1 MTCFRDAGLEIGRL
15 DVGDQSPL
23 EARAQALLE
32 RCNVTRRAIAR
43 HDDLRSRL
51 VERVECMEEL
61 LLDSLLVLEELHVVD
76 EQEVVRA
83 VSLLETLDSLVTQG
97 VDEVVHERLAR
108 DVSHGEVARVLAD
121 VLRDRLH
128 EMRLAESGTAVDEE
142 RVVGLGGCFGNGERG
157 GVRETIRRA
166 DHEQVERVLRVH
178 APVLRRARRR
188 LTNRRRGF
196 RRNTLADRQADVAF
210 LSRDVTDRCADQ
222 AEEVAL
228 DPLAREVV
236 RNCEHERV
244 VGEVLAFGLRKPR
257 AVRGLVERPLEPT
270 RNLVPES
277 LRSQLDWALHAAR
290 TTPLRRWGAA
300 SIAACLRGDN
310 GWKLGMK

>member
-1 MTCFRDAGLEIGRL
+1 MDAVSLDLLAQNRDPGLEVGRL
-15 DVGDQSPL
+15 DVSDQAPF
-23 EARAQALLE
+23 EPRPQPFLE
-32 RCNVTRRAIAR
+32 RRDVARRAVRR
-43 HDDLRSRL
+43 HDDLRAGF
-51 VERVECMEEL
+51 VEGIEGVEEL
-61 LLDSLLVLEELHVVD
+61 LLNPLLVLEELHVVD

-108 DVSHGEVARVLAD
+108 DVPHGEVARVLAD
-121 VLRDRLH
+121 VLRNRLH

-142 RVVGLGGCFGNGERG
+142 RVVGLGGRFGNSERG

-178 APVLRRARRR
+178 APVLRCARRR

-236 RNCEHERV
+236 RNREHERV

-257 AVRGLVERPLEPT
+257 AVRGLVERPL
-270 RNLVPES
+270 
-277 LRSQLDWALHAAR
+277 
-290 TTPLRRWGAA
+290 
-300 SIAACLRGDN
+300 
-310 GWKLGMK
+310 